1 VASEYIG
8 RLGLE
13 ANLVGFPPM
22 RGDRT

>member
-1 VASEYIG
+1 MASEYIG

-22 RGDRT
+22 RGDPR